1 MDDFNNPF
9 DKLKGLKLKKE
20 KPEAPAK
27 APKPKPAPAPAPKPG
42 KKFGAKPG
50 QTGKPGH
57 ATRQAPPAEDLA
69 SQEPAG
75 DSDLF
80 ARAMSGVNRMD
91 KTPSGR
97 QVAARAAPPPPPKA
111 ADPDA
116 EARAA
121 LRDLVAG
128 KVEFELEYT
137 DEYVQGFVKGTDS
150 KIFRQLKAGAYSPE
164 AHLDLH
170 GLNSDQAYESLLLFT
185 RDKYY
190 QGKRCLLLIPGRGIN
205 SPGGMPVLKEELKS
219 WLTRDPLKRVVLA
232 FCTAQ
237 PRHGGAGA
245 LYVLLRQRRKT
256 EGKIKW
262 DNLWGDD

>member
-1 MDDFNNPF
+1 MAKKEDVFNNPF
-9 DKLKGLKLKKE
+9 DKLKGVKLKKQ
-20 KPEAPAK
+20 
-27 APKPKPAPAPAPKPG
+27 KPAIPAPAPKP
-42 KKFGAKPG
+42 AKS
-50 QTGKPGH
+50 
-57 ATRQAPPAEDLA
+57 A
-69 SQEPAG
+69 EPAPA
-75 DSDLF
+75 DEEDLF
-80 ARAMSGVNRMD
+80 ARAMSGVKSMD
-91 KTPSGR
+91 KVQTGR
-97 QVAARAAPPPPPKA
+97 QVAAVVRPTPVAP

-116 EARAA
+116 EAKTM
-121 LRDLVAG
+121 LQDLVSG

-137 DEYVQGFVKGTDS
+137 DEYVQGFVKGTDQ
-150 KIFRQLKAGAYSPE
+150 KIFRQLKAGQYSPE

-170 GLNSDQAYESLLLFT
+170 GLNAEQAYESLLVFT
-185 RDKYY
+185 REKYM

-245 LYVLLRQRRKT
+245 LYVLLRQRKKT

-262 DNLWGDD
+262 ENFWGD